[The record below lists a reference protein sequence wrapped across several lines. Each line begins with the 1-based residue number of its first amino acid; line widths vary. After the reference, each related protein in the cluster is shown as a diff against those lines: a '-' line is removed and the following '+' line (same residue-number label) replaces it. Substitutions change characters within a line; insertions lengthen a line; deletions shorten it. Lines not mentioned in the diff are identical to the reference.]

1 MSLCSLSG
9 GTVHEHSPGRNVVRS
24 SIDAIKGGYL
34 VTGGVQ
40 MQQDPAPSYEQ
51 TLTVTPGSSFRFL
64 DVPPGTPVPSSD
76 FTTLM
81 EMVPHVYLITGAAS
95 TQAVSVISTT
105 NGATYPVVGGNNGGG
120 RRLLDSGSSFRR
132 KLANVVGPPSTGH
145 YKIAQLEVQKGASL
159 ESGNATHYQ
168 NIQVQLDG
176 SMDNIHY
183 LTIGHNAVVTF
194 GSFATANHGN
204 TNTYVFEALNIS
216 NGGTLIVQDNTTIV
230 VGTLTIGGE
239 NDEVVST
246 LQMLGQCN
254 ITARSVHIAAKGH
267 LNGDNAGWRSINA
280 RSTDETITNNR
291 YFTYNDI
298 DHKKIMNSANYNTD
312 SDVFKAIE
320 MTNAKKIGG
329 SHGGIG
335 GRPKDTFMTVTQR
348 DANVFST
355 SEDFNQVEIG
365 LVNNGL
371 AWGVL
376 LDKSTPSDPAVIDL
390 EVCMSHKESA
400 TAYAICGPSAGVNIP
415 CKCSMRGYGS
425 YKYPTTKGMPGA
437 MNTRWSQHQVQTTQN
452 GPRRTRSGI
461 APLCR
466 SRTAKGACGR
476 ASSRTRSWW
485 WKRTQ
490 VTTTVYA
497 VGP

>member
-1 MSLCSLSG
+1 M
-9 GTVHEHSPGRNVVRS
+9 HEHSPGRNVVRS

-51 TLTVTPGSSFRFL
+51 SLTVTPGSSFRFL

-81 EMVPHVYLITGAAS
+81 EVVPHVYLITGAAS

-183 LTIGHNAVVTF
+183 LTIGRNAVVTF

-230 VGTLTIGGE
+230 VGTLIIGGE
-239 NDEVVST
+239 NDDVVST

-280 RSTDETITNNR
+280 RSVDETIHNNR

-298 DHKKIMNSANYNTD
+298 DHKKI
-312 SDVFKAIE
+312 IQLL
-320 MTNAKKIGG
+320 KKNLK
-329 SHGGIG
+329 
-335 GRPKDTFMTVTQR
+335 KD
-348 DANVFST
+348 
-355 SEDFNQVEIG
+355 
-365 LVNNGL
+365 
-371 AWGVL
+371 
-376 LDKSTPSDPAVIDL
+376 
-390 EVCMSHKESA
+390 
-400 TAYAICGPSAGVNIP
+400 
-415 CKCSMRGYGS
+415 
-425 YKYPTTKGMPGA
+425 
-437 MNTRWSQHQVQTTQN
+437 
-452 GPRRTRSGI
+452 
-461 APLCR
+461 
-466 SRTAKGACGR
+466 
-476 ASSRTRSWW
+476 
-485 WKRTQ
+485 
-490 VTTTVYA
+490 
-497 VGP
+497 